1 MKTVLCFGDSN
12 THGQI
17 PGKDGGRY
25 EKEIRWPGVLKS
37 MLGDS
42 FDVIEEGLGG
52 RTTVFEDPIEEDKS
66 GKAYLQQCLHSHKP
80 IDLIIVMLGTND
92 LKIRFGLTAYDVSLG
107 LETLVKKMRNEA
119 FGADGRAPQILIIA
133 PAPMREA
140 PLSVALMGKE
150 GVEKSRLLAGYYKQV
165 AQTLGA
171 WFLDAG
177 QFVEVSEVDGIH
189 YTPEAH
195 YNLARAIEEKIDE
208 MQL

>member
-107 LETLVKKMRNEA
+107 LETLVKK
-119 FGADGRAPQILIIA
+119 
-133 PAPMREA
+133 
-140 PLSVALMGKE
+140 
-150 GVEKSRLLAGYYKQV
+150 
-165 AQTLGA
+165 
-171 WFLDAG
+171 
-177 QFVEVSEVDGIH
+177 
-189 YTPEAH
+189 
-195 YNLARAIEEKIDE
+195 IEED
-208 MQL
+208 

>member
-107 LETLVKKMRNEA
+107 
-119 FGADGRAPQILIIA
+119 FGNPGEKDAGRGVWCRWPGSANPYHRSGSHAGSASECGSDGKRRSGEIPCCWRGII
-133 PAPMREA
+133 
-140 PLSVALMGKE
+140 
-150 GVEKSRLLAGYYKQV
+150 SRLLRRWEHGSWM
-165 AQTLGA
+165 LG
-171 WFLDAG
+171 
-177 QFVEVSEVDGIH
+177 
-189 YTPEAH
+189 
-195 YNLARAIEEKIDE
+195 NLWRSARSTAFIIRRRPTIIWLGPLRKR
-208 MQL
+208 